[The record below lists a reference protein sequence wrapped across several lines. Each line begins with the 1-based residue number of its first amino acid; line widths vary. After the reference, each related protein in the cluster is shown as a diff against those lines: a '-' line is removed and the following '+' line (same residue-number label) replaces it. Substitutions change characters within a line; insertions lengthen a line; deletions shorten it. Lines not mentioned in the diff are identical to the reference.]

1 MTKLSVVAQ
10 QKRWK
15 LTTEIGSSSGKGKTN
30 SVMWWPREQ
39 SKYSLCLIPF
49 KRIRSTVFRTLNI
62 NDNSKTNKLKTKHKH
77 TKNDDAMVFFLSA
90 KILITGLLFSSYK
103 VRKQVIVW
111 IIDYECRSSYHLMWV
126 CVCVWASERQKK
138 YCTSY
143 QICWIFVY
151 FECVAQLHGTNG
163 CVDNF
168 NMQVFF
174 I

>member
-1 MTKLSVVAQ
+1 MEKAKQIVLCDDLENNQNIRFVWSHSSEYVPPFFEHSTSMTT
-10 QKRWK
+10 QKQTNWKPNTNTQKTTMRW
-15 LTTEIGSSSGKGKTN
+15 
-30 SVMWWPREQ
+30 
-39 SKYSLCLIPF
+39 F
-49 KRIRSTVFRTLNI
+49 
-62 NDNSKTNKLKTKHKH
+62 
-77 TKNDDAMVFFLSA
+77 FFLSA